1 MSMQGRFMYADYSPL
16 EDDRN
21 LVDVIKE
28 YVAIVSRIGRLDVN
42 NRKLSSLANDSDRL
56 RQDIIS
62 SIKHIKTNT
71 TYTME
76 KFHDEH
82 ADLLSNELLTKGASL
97 LMDTKKSLS
106 DLLANTESGF
116 DEQHSKYREK
126 ITSRVI
132 ENNSTASN
140 LIQSWL
146 SGDHRNL
153 PRTIL
158 SHLDITINITLDNKT
173 EKNYEILRS
182 ASSAAVADAGVEPS
196 NTGALQFAYSFS
208 IDPAELEFW
217 KFRRSI
223 ADLGVRELTLPV
235 GMKAPVSEKI
245 KQKFRFGSRKD
256 AEVNK
261 EPEFVKADAYF
272 LVSATLRGNKTLAIE
287 LARDLPVRKNSD
299 VFRVSYDVAS
309 LTDQNPDRA
318 TLPRIDYISMQDGS
332 IATEPDLLQLA
343 EIKVNTDISKLRLLG
358 AAILSRARILQDPQ
372 LLSSRAKLVE
382 LRIQNDDVIIPSAL
396 QDGDYSSLFKFLVSI
411 AQSYSPFVKKMQ
423 EKTPVKG
430 ELTLKE
436 ELGGGQRKEYSARV
450 EELRTQL
457 METENGK
464 AVAFALGF

>member
-1 MSMQGRFMYADYSPL
+1 MRS
-16 EDDRN
+16 
-21 LVDVIKE
+21 
-28 YVAIVSRIGRLDVN
+28 
-42 NRKLSSLANDSDRL
+42 
-56 RQDIIS
+56 
-62 SIKHIKTNT
+62 
-71 TYTME
+71 
-76 KFHDEH
+76 
-82 ADLLSNELLTKGASL
+82 
-97 LMDTKKSLS
+97 
-106 DLLANTESGF
+106 TESGF

-158 SHLDITINITLDNKT
+158 SHLDITISVTLDNKT

-182 ASSAAVADAGVEPS
+182 ASSATVTDAGVEPS

-223 ADLGVRELTLPV
+223 ADLGVRELMLPV

-272 LVSATLRGNKTLAIE
+272 LVSATLRGNKTLTIE
-287 LARDLPVRKNSD
+287 LARDLPVRKDSN

-396 QDGDYSSLFKFLVSI
+396 QQGDYGSLFKFLVSI